1 VQCTKALDGKSCV
14 LPGDWLAFFGVWNWR
29 ERTHLGVL
37 HTTFLVMKQCN
48 EFRFINLASFYVQS
62 EEYDADIYISQ
73 TPSLCIVMTR
83 RNQLFLL
90 YIHTLPLH
98 RYISSNGLVSLKHP
112 SHTEFTI
119 SPACFSSFTPGLA
132 IILSVARLLTQCCN
146 CSVTLH

>member
-1 VQCTKALDGKSCV
+1 MT
-14 LPGDWLAFFGVWNWR
+14 FFGG
-29 ERTHLGVL
+29 E
-37 HTTFLVMKQCN
+37 MKQRN
-48 EFRFINLASFYVQS
+48 EIKFIDLASLYVQS
-62 EEYDADIYISQ
+62 EEYNADIYVSQ

-83 RNQLFLL
+83 RNQHLL
-90 YIHTLPLH
+90 SSTHILPLH

-132 IILSVARLLTQCCN
+132 IILSVARLRTQCCN